1 MEQTSKVAST
11 STKEVS
17 IPSTKLA
24 LNEGGNGMFDT
35 LGFIRNLRSILCT
48 ISVRGETDVHN
59 MDLVI
64 SGLKVLHNNLAK
76 ERDAEEE

>member
-1 MEQTSKVAST
+1 MEQTAKAAST
-11 STKEVS
+11 SAKEAANPTK
-17 IPSTKLA
+17 KLA

-35 LGFIRNLRSILCT
+35 LGFIRNLRNILCT

-76 ERDAEEE
+76 ERDAEEG